1 MLRKLSCGSASND
14 VEQHRSRL
22 IDKELRADRKRYR
35 STYRL
40 LLLGTTTYLSNRTLR
55 TRDRSALRHFGTGAE
70 VSRVRTDL
78 GPMSV
83 AHTSCHL
90 TCCRL
95 RNDVGVM
102 FTVVFMGPE
111 HQRLNKLCYTT
122 DGPRDALPIEIL
134 SVAATVGAYDL

>member
-55 TRDRSALRHFGTGAE
+55 TRDRSAVEPKCLGSELTW
-70 VSRVRTDL
+70 VRCVRSPHLVPLDL
-78 GPMSV
+78 
-83 AHTSCHL
+83 
-90 TCCRL
+90 
-95 RNDVGVM
+95 
-102 FTVVFMGPE
+102 
-111 HQRLNKLCYTT
+111 
-122 DGPRDALPIEIL
+122 LPTEE
-134 SVAATVGAYDL
+134 

>member
-55 TRDRSALRHFGTGAE
+55 TRDRSALRHLGTGMTKYRKGPTKDRKGALH
-70 VSRVRTDL
+70 RTTEDRQ
-78 GPMSV
+78 S
-83 AHTSCHL
+83 
-90 TCCRL
+90 
-95 RNDVGVM
+95 
-102 FTVVFMGPE
+102 
-111 HQRLNKLCYTT
+111 
-122 DGPRDALPIEIL
+122 
-134 SVAATVGAYDL
+134 